1 MKPNF
6 RAFDEER
13 ASAPPMPR
21 HVGIIMDGN
30 GRWAQERGRSRL
42 VGHRMGVAAVRRTVR
57 EAGRLGIEQLT
68 LFAFSTENWRRP
80 AAEVRF
86 LWRLIR
92 RFLRAECEELRD
104 NGVRLRAIGRLDGL
118 PEEVLS
124 ELRQAIATTR
134 GGDALTLC
142 LAVNYGGRAEIV
154 DACRQIV
161 RRAVAGHISPDEI
174 KEETLDACMYQADMP
189 PLDLIIRTGGE
200 MRLSNFL
207 LWEAAY
213 AELWVTPVAWP
224 DFGGE
229 HLREAVCD
237 FLRRNRRFGG
247 LPQPNDEAA
256 MRAAADMQSVL
267 SVAL

>member
-1 MKPNF
+1 MKP
-6 RAFDEER
+6 
-13 ASAPPMPR
+13 SHLLPR

-30 GRWAQERGRSRL
+30 GRWARERGRSRL
-42 VGHRMGVAAVRRTVR
+42 LGHRMGAVAVRRTVR
-57 EAGRLGIEQLT
+57 EAARLGIEQLT

-92 RFLRAECEELRD
+92 RFLRAECNELRD
-104 NGVRLRAIGRLDGL
+104 HGIRLRAIGRLDGL
-118 PEEVLS
+118 PEEVRG
-124 ELRQAIATTR
+124 ELHRAIALTS

-142 LAVNYGGRAEIV
+142 LAVNYGGRAEVV
-154 DACRQIV
+154 DACRRLV
-161 RRAVAGHISPDEI
+161 RRAISGGVSADEI
-174 KEETLDACMYQADMP
+174 GEETLAECLYQPDMP
-189 PLDLIIRTGGE
+189 PLDLIIRSGGE

-207 LWEAAY
+207 LWQAAY

-224 DFGGE
+224 DFGEE
-229 HLREAVCD
+229 HLRQALTD

-247 LPQPNDEAA
+247 LPQSDAEAA

-267 SVAL
+267 FVASY